1 MMVAGRDGVETR
13 TFDEEMYKE
22 EILELYKHPLNK
34 HALPK
39 YTLTHEKTNP
49 LCGDRIVI
57 YLQLK
62 DDLIQAVSFEGGG
75 CAISQAAS
83 SLLTEKMKQM
93 RVQDVTMMSN
103 EEMLALLKIPI
114 SHLRQKCA
122 LLCLQTVKEGIGLMP
137 EMRKVQV

>member
-1 MMVAGRDGVETR
+1 MMVAGRGVVETR

-34 HALPK
+34 HALPE
-39 YTLTHEKTNP
+39 YTLAHEKANP

-62 DDLIQAVSFEGGG
+62 DEIIQDVSFEGNG
-75 CAISQAAS
+75 CAISQAAA
-83 SLLTEKMKQM
+83 SLLTEKMKRM
-93 RVQDVTMMSN
+93 TVADLIALSS
-103 EEMLALLKIPI
+103 EEMLGLLGIPI

-122 LLCLQTVKEGIGLMP
+122 LLCLQAVKEGIAREAKM
-137 EMRKVQV
+137 EKV

>member
-34 HALPK
+34 HALSE

-62 DDLIQAVSFEGGG
+62 DDLIQDVSFEGSG
-75 CAISQAAS
+75 CAISQAAA

-93 RVQDVTMMSN
+93 SVSSLLALSN
-103 EEMLALLKIPI
+103 EEMLRLLGIPI

-122 LLCLQTVKEGIGLMP
+122 LLCLQTMKEGIAV
-137 EMRKVQV
+137 EAKRENV